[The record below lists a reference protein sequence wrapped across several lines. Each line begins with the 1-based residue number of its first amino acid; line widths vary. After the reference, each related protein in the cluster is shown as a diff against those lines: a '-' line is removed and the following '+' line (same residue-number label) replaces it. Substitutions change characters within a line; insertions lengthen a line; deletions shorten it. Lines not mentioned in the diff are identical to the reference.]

1 MDSELQ
7 VWEKR
12 LSGTDVAEQ
21 RMHLAV
27 NDEGRVSVHEALLVQ
42 LLDAAGWERVQ

>member
-1 MDSELQ
+1 MTGRQ

-21 RMHLAV
+21 RMHLDV
-27 NDEGRVSVHEALLVQ
+27 DDESRIRIHEVLLVQ
-42 LLDAAGWERVQ
+42 LLDAAGWERAK